1 MKGVDIMRYK
11 KFIYVATA
19 TSEYEASNITGVLF
33 VNGITNYH
41 LHHISG
47 TTYEIIVTKET
58 GRELE
63 DTLDD
68 IILCGFTDAKIK

>member
-1 MKGVDIMRYK
+1 MRYK

-33 VNGITNYH
+33 VNGITNYR
-41 LHHISG
+41 LQHISG
-47 TTYEIIVTKET
+47 TTYDIIVTKET
-58 GRELE
+58 GIKIE

-68 IILCGFTDAKIK
+68 VILCGFTDAKIK